1 MVLPNAVLAAK
12 LEVSKFDL
20 VVYPVGKALVPS
32 SIPNQSVLPP
42 LSLKKSFPVIKL
54 FTLVPNWILK
64 KFLEGTS
71 FVLTW
76 IKPPAH
82 SPGSSGTNALLMIIL
97 SIIWEGNKSKEK
109 VLRSGS
115 VLVNNIPFNIAWL
128 YLSAKPLTIIYLPS
142 WIEAPGVLFK
152 ISAVFLS
159 GLLLIVSAEITEATV
174 LVFFWKEIKALSVEP
189 LLEDLLAETVT
200 SANFEL
206 ASSNKTSTSTSSP
219 ALVALMSWTVLFLYP
234 T

>member
-1 MVLPNAVLAAK
+1 MA
-12 LEVSKFDL
+12 
-20 VVYPVGKALVPS
+20 
-32 SIPNQSVLPP
+32 
-42 LSLKKSFPVIKL
+42 
-54 FTLVPNWILK
+54 LVPNWTLK
-64 KFLEGTS
+64 KFFVGTS
-71 FVLTW
+71 FVFTW

-82 SPGSSGTNALLMIIL
+82 SPGNSGTKALLIIML
-97 SIIWEGNKSKEK
+97 SIIWDGNKSKEK

-115 VLVNNIPFNIAWL
+115 VLVNKIPFNIAWL

-174 LVFFWKEIKALSVEP
+174 LVFFWKEIKALSVAP
-189 LLEDLLAETVT
+189 LLDALFAETVT

-206 ASSNKTSTSTSSP
+206 ASSNTTSTTKSSL
-219 ALVALMSWTVLFLYP
+219 AVVALISWTVLFL
-234 T
+234 